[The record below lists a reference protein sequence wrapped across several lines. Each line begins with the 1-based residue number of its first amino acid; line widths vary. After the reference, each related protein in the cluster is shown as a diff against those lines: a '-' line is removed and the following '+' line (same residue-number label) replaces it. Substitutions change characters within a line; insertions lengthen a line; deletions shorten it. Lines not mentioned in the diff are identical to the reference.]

1 MAKIRITIE
10 ERTGKRVLLVAPY
23 IQEGTKMYAVYFAD
37 GTDADYDCDSGE
49 IRFI

>member
-1 MAKIRITIE
+1 MLKIRTTIE

-37 GTDADYDCDSGE
+37 GTDADYDCDRGE

>member
-1 MAKIRITIE
+1 MLKTRIEIE

-23 IQEGTKMYAVYFAD
+23 IQEGAKMYAVYFAD